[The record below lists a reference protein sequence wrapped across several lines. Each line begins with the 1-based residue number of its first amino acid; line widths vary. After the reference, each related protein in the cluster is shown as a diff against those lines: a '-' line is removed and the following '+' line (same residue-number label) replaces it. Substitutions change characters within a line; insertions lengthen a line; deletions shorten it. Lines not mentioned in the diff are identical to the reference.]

1 MRNSN
6 NLREL
11 MLVHNSNSGV
21 ELLRVK
27 KRIFAL
33 IFNNRSDDIEGIA
46 RLIQNLPDCY
56 SDPDRL
62 NQIRKTYEDIA
73 NLRVISL
80 EDVYSVFG
88 IDCESNFPLFC
99 NHKRQCI
106 KQYREVISRI
116 IEKTQD
122 QIRRNINK
130 INICSLTYS
139 VFFKVQEF
147 SEEKPKYISNMW
159 FLGNSTAANTI
170 MKKAFEAY
178 TRAAIDKKNDP
189 EFCANCLIDLF
200 EAIKFSVKDSFR
212 IHYLDSVVDQLYFWY
227 FIESEASYDF
237 LIFMPDAFDE
247 IKDFLLET
255 INKNPFFYFVKQQ
268 GYSFERCEENETCLD
283 GDSVICVADELLGE
297 MKCFRDLT
305 RLLDKYYHTHRALR
319 KYGMFNCICYD
330 ITDTV
335 PNNIM
340 KGFEKQKQPLSC
352 VKPYL
357 NEKCF
362 LFKYTEI
369 IQDKEEFV
377 RTIVKPRIHE
387 LYKDAL
393 LMDNQC
399 ANQGDLLS
407 EVS

>member
-1 MRNSN
+1 
-6 NLREL
+6 
-11 MLVHNSNSGV
+11 MLVDNLNTCV

-27 KRIFAL
+27 KRTFAL
-33 IFNNRSDDIEGIA
+33 IFDNRSDDIEAIV

-56 SDPDRL
+56 SDPERL
-62 NQIRKTYEDIA
+62 VQIRKTYEDIA
-73 NLRVISL
+73 SLRVISL

-99 NHKRQCI
+99 SHKRQCI

-116 IEKTQD
+116 ICKTQE
-122 QIRRNINK
+122 QIKKNVHK

-139 VFFKVQEF
+139 IFFKVQEF

-159 FLGNSTAANTI
+159 FLGNSTAANSI
-170 MKKAFEAY
+170 MKKAFESY
-178 TRAAIDKKNDP
+178 TRAGIDKKNDP
-189 EFCANCLIDLF
+189 EFCATCLVNLF

-212 IHYLDSVVDQLYFWY
+212 IHYLDSVVDQLYYWY

-255 INKNPFFYFVKQQ
+255 INKNPFFYFIKNQ

-283 GDSVICVADELLGE
+283 GDSVICISDDLLGE

-305 RLLDKYYHTHRALR
+305 RLLDKYYVTHRALR
-319 KYGMFNCICYD
+319 KYGMFNCLCYD
-330 ITDTV
+330 ITDTIPSNMV
-335 PNNIM
+335 
-340 KGFEKQKQPLSC
+340 KVFEKRKQSFSC
-352 VKPYL
+352 IKPYL
-357 NEKCF
+357 HENNF
-362 LFKYTEI
+362 LFKFNEV

-377 RTIVKPRIHE
+377 RTVIKPSIQE

-393 LMDNQC
+393 LIGSNQSK
-399 ANQGDLLS
+399 NLELS
-407 EVS
+407 NVG